1 MAERRH
7 RPALDHLHAGCALG
21 PNAQALERKLR
32 PPAQPARH
40 GRKPFARKRAA
51 SRSRRR
57 CNYADD
63 LAAGP
68 GDARELI
75 ERGLRIGDRRD
86 HVLRDH
92 HVEEAVGEAEPL
104 RVHDC
109 ECVHIGKS
117 VLGNAP
123 PGLAQHRLGDID
135 ADQPIGAAVVGQRN
149 AGADADFENA
159 PANPFGRRDRR
170 LAAMFEH
177 ASEHEAVDR
186 RPPRIGP
193 RDRVPD
199 RVPRPSLR
207 PPRTANVQPRATAA
221 A

>member
-7 RPALDHLHAGCALG
+7 RPALDHLHAGRALG

-40 GRKPFARKRAA
+40 GRKPFLESAPQTGLG
-51 SRSRRR
+51 
-57 CNYADD
+57 ADVIYEND

-75 ERGLRIGDRRD
+75 ERGFGIRDGRD

-109 ECVHIGKS
+109 ERVHIGKS

-123 PGLAQHRLGDID
+123 LGLAQHRLGDID

-170 LAAMFEH
+170 LTAMFEH
-177 ASEHEAVDR
+177 ASEHEVVDR

-193 RDRVPD
+193 RDRVPIEF
-199 RVPRPSLR
+199 RVHPCA
-207 PPRTANVQPRATAA
+207 PRTANVQPRAAA
-221 A
+221 AA